1 MKLAV
6 IKLGARIANKGTSG
20 GSGEALSIIKT
31 LSYTEDVHYFTKI
44 LKNDP
49 KIEFAKGHN
58 LLEEKPDNS
67 FDALIVINGN
77 VNFFGGLKDELQI
90 ENYRLINSFKGPIF
104 YMYCDPEL
112 HLKQIWN
119 SVEKKSW
126 NTYKKN
132 EIFISRNDIIYIH
145 QPYNIEPFK
154 KQIEK
159 QIKPKAYEFFPF
171 YKFPLLNDRLE
182 WDWSKKIKDLGYGGT
197 LRGGK
202 REEYILEFLFGLDLD
217 VEFFGPITLE
227 KFKKYKKEIHGN
239 PPKFGKAIDY
249 SKFLEKMNEFK
260 TTINIGD
267 KKYFGNTL
275 NQRIY
280 EGVLSNN
287 VSFIDIKLD
296 PKKRAFSNK
305 ELQEFLYVNNKIEL
319 ENKIKK
325 IKDSEELCKRIC
337 ERSRCGAGE
346 DYD

>member
-58 LLEEKPDNS
+58 LLEKKPDNS

-132 EIFISRNDIIYIH
+132 EIFISRNCYIIK
-145 QPYNIEPFK
+145 N
-154 KQIEK
+154 
-159 QIKPKAYEFFPF
+159 
-171 YKFPLLNDRLE
+171 
-182 WDWSKKIKDLGYGGT
+182 
-197 LRGGK
+197 
-202 REEYILEFLFGLDLD
+202 
-217 VEFFGPITLE
+217 
-227 KFKKYKKEIHGN
+227 
-239 PPKFGKAIDY
+239 
-249 SKFLEKMNEFK
+249 
-260 TTINIGD
+260 
-267 KKYFGNTL
+267 
-275 NQRIY
+275 
-280 EGVLSNN
+280 
-287 VSFIDIKLD
+287 
-296 PKKRAFSNK
+296 
-305 ELQEFLYVNNKIEL
+305 
-319 ENKIKK
+319 
-325 IKDSEELCKRIC
+325 
-337 ERSRCGAGE
+337 
-346 DYD
+346 